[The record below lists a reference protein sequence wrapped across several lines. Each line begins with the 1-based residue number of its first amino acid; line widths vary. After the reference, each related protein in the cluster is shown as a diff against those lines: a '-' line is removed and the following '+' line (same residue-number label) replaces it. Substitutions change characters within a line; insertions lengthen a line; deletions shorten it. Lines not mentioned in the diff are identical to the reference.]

1 MYVAFKLEKQRGKK
15 PQILQL
21 ASISPSSHSTW
32 RFYEQHKKFH
42 TYFHKSNK
50 PLLIENKVE
59 NTQQQV
65 KGTIVSKQIWWEGVK
80 KSLFFRTNN
89 KVINSGPTQGPF
101 WNFPK
106 IYPVLESRASLHD
119 AVWKIIPGS
128 GQMKILSSNS
138 SNYFFLQKCAQT

>member
-1 MYVAFKLEKQRGKK
+1 MTLNLARKLEKQRGKK

-59 NTQQQV
+59 NTEQQV
-65 KGTIVSKQIWWEGVK
+65 KGTIVLKQI
-80 KSLFFRTNN
+80 
-89 KVINSGPTQGPF
+89 
-101 WNFPK
+101 
-106 IYPVLESRASLHD
+106 
-119 AVWKIIPGS
+119 
-128 GQMKILSSNS
+128 
-138 SNYFFLQKCAQT
+138 